1 VSEKDA
7 ATLLREW
14 AAVLQIPSGSF
25 VNEDLMFAAAEI
37 ARLRDDLID
46 QTERGDKATTDCHR
60 LRAEL
65 AEAKNSISV
74 LCGEDIANAERAN
87 RAEEEIARLRAELVK
102 VVDQRNGAEK
112 NCDHLRAELAEAN
125 SGSELAARQLLR
137 ACEKVNDLEAAAR
150 RDAEEIARL
159 KKRLEKYEPVEGA

>member
-1 VSEKDA
+1 MSE
-7 ATLLREW
+7 
-14 AAVLQIPSGSF
+14 
-25 VNEDLMFAAAEI
+25 
-37 ARLRDDLID
+37 
-46 QTERGDKATTDCHR
+46 TERQ
-60 LRAEL
+60 LAEL
-65 AEAKNSISV
+65 IMDADLPKR
-74 LCGEDIANAERAN
+74 LQD
-87 RAEEEIARLRAELVK
+87 EIDRLRAELVK